1 MFDFVRNHSKLMMI
15 LLFAL
20 IIPSFVL
27 FGIDGYSKFTDKG
40 QVVATVDGQT
50 VTQAEWDAAH
60 RAETDR
66 LRASMPGID
75 AKVFDAPETRQITLD
90 RMIRDRVLASS
101 VKTSHVVISDT
112 RLARELAQ
120 SPLVA
125 SLRNPDGSMDMERYK
140 QLLGSQ
146 GMTPESFEARMR
158 QDMAM
163 RQVEAGLSQTGFAS
177 KASAA
182 LISQAFYQRREV
194 QLLRFEPKDFSNK
207 VNVTDSDLETY
218 YQAHQSSYSLPE
230 QAQVEYVVLDLE
242 AVKKA
247 IVLPEADVKSYYDQ
261 NAERLSGTEE
271 RRASHILITAPKDAS
286 EADRAKARSKAEDV
300 LAQLK
305 KAPASFAELARQYSQ
320 DPGSSKSGGDLNFFA
335 RGTMTKPFEDA
346 AFALKKDELSDVVE
360 SDFGYHIIKVTDLKV
375 PKRKSFD
382 EMRASIEAD
391 LKNQMAR
398 AKFAETAEA
407 FTNGVY
413 EQSDSLKPV
422 ADKFKLNIQKANG
435 VTPQASQAQAGMRG
449 PLANPKLLAALF
461 TEDVLRNKRNTEA
474 VEVGPSQLVAARVL
488 DYQASKVQPLAEVRT
503 SVRVALVAEK
513 SAELAQ
519 QEGQKQLAALAA
531 QPQDA
536 KWPAAL
542 TVSRDQQQ
550 ALDPKVSDAVLRAD
564 AAKLPKVVGVDLAG
578 QGYVIARVLR
588 IVDRAPSSPEQAKQE
603 QAQIAQWW
611 AQAEKDA
618 HFAALKAQFKVSKKA
633 VTPTP

>member
-20 IIPSFVL
+20 IIPSFALVGL
-27 FGIDGYSKFTDKG
+27 EGYNQFTEKG
-40 QVVATVDGQT
+40 QVVATVDGQNI
-50 VTQAEWDAAH
+50 TQAEWDAAH

-101 VKTSHVVISDT
+101 VKATHVVISDT

-146 GMTPESFEARMR
+146 GMTPESFESRMR
-158 QDMAM
+158 QDMAI

-194 QLLRFEPKDFSNK
+194 QLVKFEPKDFANK
-207 VNVTDSDLETY
+207 VNLTDADLEAY
-218 YQAHQSSYSLPE
+218 YQSRQSAYSLPE

-242 AVKKA
+242 AVKKSIA
-247 IVLPEADVKSYYDQ
+247 LPEADLKSYYDQ
-261 NAERLSGTEE
+261 NVERLSGTEE
-271 RRASHILITAPKDAS
+271 RRASHILITSPKDAS
-286 EADRAKARSKAEDV
+286 EAERAKARAKAED
-300 LAQLK
+300 LLQQLK
-305 KAPASFAELARQYSQ
+305 KAPASFAGLARQYSQ
-320 DPGSSKSGGDLNFFA
+320 DPGSANLGGDLNFFA

-360 SDFGYHIIKVTDLKV
+360 SDFGFHLIKLTDLKV

-382 EMRASIEAD
+382 ELRASIEAD

-435 VTPQASQAQAGMRG
+435 VTPQAQQGIRG
-449 PLANPKLLAALF
+449 PLANPRLLAALF
-461 TEDVLRNKRNTEA
+461 SEDVLRNKRNTEA
-474 VEVGPSQLVAARVL
+474 VEVGPSQLAAARVL
-488 DYQASKVQPLAEVRT
+488 DYQASKVQPLAEVRA
-503 SVRVALVAEK
+503 SVRAALVAEK

-536 KWPAAL
+536 KWPAAV

-611 AQAEKDA
+611 AQAEKEA

>member
-1 MFDFVRNHSKLMMI
+1 MFDFVRNHSRLMMI

-27 FGIDGYSKFTDKG
+27 FGIDGYNQSMDKG
-40 QVVATVDGQT
+40 QVVASVDGQNI
-50 VTQAEWDAAH
+50 TQAEWDAAH

-101 VKTSHVVISDT
+101 VKATHVVISDT

-146 GMTPESFEARMR
+146 GMTPESFESRMR
-158 QDMAM
+158 QDMAI

-194 QLLRFEPKDFSNK
+194 QLVKFEPKDFANK
-207 VNVTDSDLETY
+207 VNLTDADLEAY
-218 YQAHQSSYSLPE
+218 YQSQQSAYSLPE

-242 AVKKA
+242 AVKKSIA
-247 IVLPEADVKSYYDQ
+247 LPEADLKSYYDQ
-261 NAERLSGTEE
+261 NVERLSGTEE
-271 RRASHILITAPKDAS
+271 RRASHILITSPKDAS
-286 EADRAKARSKAEDV
+286 EAERAKARAKAED
-300 LAQLK
+300 LLQQLK
-305 KAPASFAELARQYSQ
+305 KAPASFAGLARQYSQ
-320 DPGSSKSGGDLNFFA
+320 DPGSANLGGDLNFFA

-360 SDFGYHIIKVTDLKV
+360 SDFGFHLIKLTDLKV

-382 EMRASIEAD
+382 ELRASIEAD

-435 VTPQASQAQAGMRG
+435 VTPQAQQGIRG
-449 PLANPKLLAALF
+449 PLANPRLLAALF
-461 TEDVLRNKRNTEA
+461 SEDVLRNKRNTEA
-474 VEVGPSQLVAARVL
+474 VEVGPSQLAAARVL
-488 DYQASKVQPLAEVRT
+488 DYQASKVQPLAEVRA
-503 SVRVALVAEK
+503 SVRAALVAEK

-536 KWPAAL
+536 KWPAAV

-611 AQAEKDA
+611 AQAEKEA

-633 VTPTP
+633 VTPAP

>member
-27 FGIDGYSKFTDKG
+27 FGIDGYNQSMDKG
-40 QVVATVDGQT
+40 QVVASVDGQNI
-50 VTQAEWDAAH
+50 TQAEWDAAH

-101 VKTSHVVISDT
+101 VKATHVVISDT

-146 GMTPESFEARMR
+146 GMTPESFESRMR
-158 QDMAM
+158 QDMAI

-194 QLLRFEPKDFSNK
+194 QLVKFEPKDFANK
-207 VNVTDSDLETY
+207 VNLTDADLEAY
-218 YQAHQSSYSLPE
+218 YQSQQSAYSLPE

-242 AVKKA
+242 AVKKSIA
-247 IVLPEADVKSYYDQ
+247 LPEADLKSYYDQ
-261 NAERLSGTEE
+261 NVERLSGTEE
-271 RRASHILITAPKDAS
+271 RRASHILITSPKDAS
-286 EADRAKARSKAEDV
+286 EAERAKARAKAED
-300 LAQLK
+300 LLQQLK
-305 KAPASFAELARQYSQ
+305 KAPASFAGLARQYSQ
-320 DPGSSKSGGDLNFFA
+320 DPGSANLGGDLNFFA

-360 SDFGYHIIKVTDLKV
+360 SDFGFHLIKLTDLKV

-382 EMRASIEAD
+382 ELRASIEAD

-435 VTPQASQAQAGMRG
+435 VTPQAQQGIRG
-449 PLANPKLLAALF
+449 PLANPRLLAALF
-461 TEDVLRNKRNTEA
+461 SEDVLRNKRNTEA
-474 VEVGPSQLVAARVL
+474 VEVGPSQLAAARVL
-488 DYQASKVQPLAEVRT
+488 DYQASKVQPLAEVRA
-503 SVRVALVAEK
+503 SVRAALVAEK

-536 KWPAAL
+536 KWPAAV

-611 AQAEKDA
+611 AQAEKEA

-633 VTPTP
+633 VTPAP

>member
-20 IIPSFVL
+20 IIPSFALVGL
-27 FGIDGYSKFTDKG
+27 EGYNQFTEKG
-40 QVVATVDGQT
+40 QVVATVDGQNI
-50 VTQAEWDAAH
+50 TQAEWDAAH

-101 VKTSHVVISDT
+101 VKATHVVISDT

-146 GMTPESFEARMR
+146 GMTPESFESRMR
-158 QDMAM
+158 QDMAI

-194 QLLRFEPKDFSNK
+194 QLVKFEPKDFANK
-207 VNVTDSDLETY
+207 VNLTDADLEAY
-218 YQAHQSSYSLPE
+218 YQSQQSAYSLPE

-242 AVKKA
+242 AVKKSIA
-247 IVLPEADVKSYYDQ
+247 LPEADLKSYYDQ
-261 NAERLSGTEE
+261 NVERLSGTEE
-271 RRASHILITAPKDAS
+271 RRASHILITSPKDAS
-286 EADRAKARSKAEDV
+286 EAERAKARAKAED
-300 LAQLK
+300 LLQQLK
-305 KAPASFAELARQYSQ
+305 KAPASFAGLARQYSQ
-320 DPGSSKSGGDLNFFA
+320 DPGSANLGGDLNFFA

-360 SDFGYHIIKVTDLKV
+360 SDFGFHLIKLTDLKV

-382 EMRASIEAD
+382 ELRSSIEVD

-435 VTPQASQAQAGMRG
+435 VTPQAQQGIRG
-449 PLANPKLLAALF
+449 PLANPRLLAALF
-461 TEDVLRNKRNTEA
+461 SEDVLRNKRNTEA
-474 VEVGPSQLVAARVL
+474 VEVGPSQLAAARVL
-488 DYQASKVQPLAEVRT
+488 DYQASKVQPLAEVRA
-503 SVRVALVAEK
+503 SVRAALVSEK

-536 KWPAAL
+536 KWPAAV

-550 ALDPKVSDAVLRAD
+550 ALDPKISDAVLRAD

-611 AQAEKDA
+611 AQAEKEA

>member
-1 MFDFVRNHSKLMMI
+1 MFDFVRNHSRLMMI

-27 FGIDGYSKFTDKG
+27 FGIDGYNQSMDKG
-40 QVVATVDGQT
+40 QVVASVDGQNI
-50 VTQAEWDAAH
+50 TQAEWDAAH

-101 VKTSHVVISDT
+101 VKATHVVISDT

-146 GMTPESFEARMR
+146 GMTPESFESRMR
-158 QDMAM
+158 QDMAI

-194 QLLRFEPKDFSNK
+194 QLVKFEPKDFANK
-207 VNVTDSDLETY
+207 VNLTDADLEAY
-218 YQAHQSSYSLPE
+218 YQSRQSAYSLPE
-230 QAQVEYVVLDLE
+230 QAQVEFVVLDLE
-242 AVKKA
+242 AVKKSIA
-247 IVLPEADVKSYYDQ
+247 LPEADLKSYYDQ
-261 NAERLSGTEE
+261 NVERLSGTEE
-271 RRASHILITAPKDAS
+271 RRASHILITSPKDAS
-286 EADRAKARSKAEDV
+286 EAERAKARAKAED
-300 LAQLK
+300 LLQQLK
-305 KAPASFAELARQYSQ
+305 KAPASFAGLARQYSQ
-320 DPGSSKSGGDLNFFA
+320 DPGSANLGGDLNFFA

-360 SDFGYHIIKVTDLKV
+360 SDFGFHLIKLTDLKV

-382 EMRASIEAD
+382 ELRASIEAD

-435 VTPQASQAQAGMRG
+435 VTPQAQQGIRG
-449 PLANPKLLAALF
+449 PLANPRLLAALF
-461 TEDVLRNKRNTEA
+461 SEDVLRNKRNTEA
-474 VEVGPSQLVAARVL
+474 VEVGPSQLAAARVL
-488 DYQASKVQPLAEVRT
+488 DYQASKVQPLAEVRA
-503 SVRVALVAEK
+503 SVRAALVAEK

-536 KWPAAL
+536 KWPAAV

-611 AQAEKDA
+611 AQAEKEA

-633 VTPTP
+633 VTPAP

>member
-1 MFDFVRNHSKLMMI
+1 
-15 LLFAL
+15 
-20 IIPSFVL
+20 
-27 FGIDGYSKFTDKG
+27 
-40 QVVATVDGQT
+40 
-50 VTQAEWDAAH
+50 
-60 RAETDR
+60 
-66 LRASMPGID
+66 
-75 AKVFDAPETRQITLD
+75 
-90 RMIRDRVLASS
+90 
-101 VKTSHVVISDT
+101 
-112 RLARELAQ
+112 
-120 SPLVA
+120 
-125 SLRNPDGSMDMERYK
+125 
-140 QLLGSQ
+140 
-146 GMTPESFEARMR
+146 
-158 QDMAM
+158 
-163 RQVEAGLSQTGFAS
+163 
-177 KASAA
+177 
-182 LISQAFYQRREV
+182 
-194 QLLRFEPKDFSNK
+194 
-207 VNVTDSDLETY
+207 
-218 YQAHQSSYSLPE
+218 
-230 QAQVEYVVLDLE
+230 
-242 AVKKA
+242 
-247 IVLPEADVKSYYDQ
+247 
-261 NAERLSGTEE
+261 
-271 RRASHILITAPKDAS
+271 
-286 EADRAKARSKAEDV
+286 
-300 LAQLK
+300 
-305 KAPASFAELARQYSQ
+305 
-320 DPGSSKSGGDLNFFA
+320 LNFFA
-335 RGTMTKPFEDA
+335 RGTVTKPFEDA

-382 EMRASIEAD
+382 EMRASIETD

-422 ADKFKLNIQKANG
+422 SDKFKLNIQKANG
-435 VTPQASQAQAGMRG
+435 VTPEASQGMRG

-536 KWPAAL
+536 KWPAAV
-542 TVSRDQQQ
+542 TVSRDQQP

-564 AAKLPKVVGVDLAG
+564 SAKLPKVVGVDLGG

-618 HFAALKAQFKVSKKA
+618 HFAALKAQFKASKKA

>member
-1 MFDFVRNHSKLMMI
+1 
-15 LLFAL
+15 
-20 IIPSFVL
+20 
-27 FGIDGYSKFTDKG
+27 
-40 QVVATVDGQT
+40 
-50 VTQAEWDAAH
+50 
-60 RAETDR
+60 
-66 LRASMPGID
+66 
-75 AKVFDAPETRQITLD
+75 
-90 RMIRDRVLASS
+90 
-101 VKTSHVVISDT
+101 
-112 RLARELAQ
+112 
-120 SPLVA
+120 
-125 SLRNPDGSMDMERYK
+125 
-140 QLLGSQ
+140 
-146 GMTPESFEARMR
+146 
-158 QDMAM
+158 MAI

-194 QLLRFEPKDFSNK
+194 QLVKFEPKDFANK
-207 VNVTDSDLETY
+207 VNLTDADLEAY
-218 YQAHQSSYSLPE
+218 YQSQQSAYSLPE

-242 AVKKA
+242 AVKKSIA
-247 IVLPEADVKSYYDQ
+247 LPEADLKSYYDQ
-261 NAERLSGTEE
+261 NVERLSGTEE
-271 RRASHILITAPKDAS
+271 RRASHILITSPKDAS
-286 EADRAKARSKAEDV
+286 EADRAKARAKAED
-300 LAQLK
+300 LLQQLK
-305 KAPASFAELARQYSQ
+305 KAPASFAGLARQYSQ
-320 DPGSSKSGGDLNFFA
+320 DPGSANLGGDLNFFA

-360 SDFGYHIIKVTDLKV
+360 SDFGFHLIKLTDLKV

-382 EMRASIEAD
+382 ELRASIEAD

-407 FTNGVY
+407 FANGVY

-435 VTPQASQAQAGMRG
+435 VTPQAQPGIRG
-449 PLANPKLLAALF
+449 PLANPRLLAALF
-461 TEDVLRNKRNTEA
+461 SEDVLRNKRNTEA
-474 VEVGPSQLVAARVL
+474 VEVGPSQLAAARVL
-488 DYQASKVQPLAEVRT
+488 DYQASKVQPLAEVRA
-503 SVRVALVAEK
+503 SVRAALVSEK

-536 KWPAAL
+536 KWPAAV

-550 ALDPKVSDAVLRAD
+550 ALDPKISDAVLRAD

-611 AQAEKDA
+611 AQAEKEA

>member
-50 VTQAEWDAAH
+50 ITLAEWDAAH

-75 AKVFDAPETRQITLD
+75 SKVFDAPETRQITLD
-90 RMIRDRVLASS
+90 RMIRDRVLVSS
-101 VKTSHVVISDT
+101 VRTAHVVISDT

-125 SLRNPDGSMDMERYK
+125 SLRKPDGSMDMERYK

-194 QLLRFEPKDFSNK
+194 QLIRFEPKDFANK

-218 YQAHQSSYSLPE
+218 YQAHQSAYSLPE

-261 NAERLSGTEE
+261 NVDRLSGTEE
-271 RRASHILITAPKDAS
+271 RRASHILITSPKDAS

-305 KAPASFAELARQYSQ
+305 KTPVSFAELARQYSQ
-320 DPGSSKSGGDLNFFA
+320 DPGSAKNGGDLNFFA

-346 AFALKKDELSDVVE
+346 AFTLKKDELSEVVE
-360 SDFGYHIIKVTDLKV
+360 SDFGYYIIKVTDLKV
-375 PKRKSFD
+375 PKRKSF
-382 EMRASIEAD
+382 EELRASIETD
-391 LKNQMAR
+391 LKNQKAR

-422 ADKFKLNIQKANG
+422 ADKFKLIIQKANG
-435 VTPQASQAQAGMRG
+435 VTPQAPQGIRG

-461 TEDVLRNKRNTEA
+461 SEDVLRNKRNTEA

-488 DYQASKVQPLAEVRT
+488 DYQASKVQPLAEVRAT
-503 SVRVALVAEK
+503 VRAALVAEK

-519 QEGQKQLAALAA
+519 QEGQKQLAALAV

-536 KWPAAL
+536 KWPAAI

-550 ALDPKVSDAVLRAD
+550 ALDPKVSDAVLRSD
-564 AAKLPKVVGVDLAG
+564 AARLPKVVGVDLGG

-588 IVDRAPSSPEQAKQE
+588 IVDRAPSSPEQAKLE

-611 AQAEKDA
+611 SQAEKDA

-633 VTPTP
+633 AMPTP

>member
-1 MFDFVRNHSKLMMI
+1 MFDFVRNHSRLMMI

-27 FGIDGYSKFTDKG
+27 FGIDGYNQSMDKG
-40 QVVATVDGQT
+40 QVVASVDGQNI
-50 VTQAEWDAAH
+50 TQAEWDAAH

-101 VKTSHVVISDT
+101 VKATHVVISDT

-158 QDMAM
+158 QDMAI

-194 QLLRFEPKDFSNK
+194 QLVKFEPKDFANK
-207 VNVTDSDLETY
+207 VNLTDADLEAY
-218 YQAHQSSYSLPE
+218 YQSRQSAYSLPE
-230 QAQVEYVVLDLE
+230 QAQVEFVVLDLE
-242 AVKKA
+242 AVKKSIA
-247 IVLPEADVKSYYDQ
+247 LPEADLKSYYDQ
-261 NAERLSGTEE
+261 NVERLSGTEE
-271 RRASHILITAPKDAS
+271 RRASHILITSPKDAS
-286 EADRAKARSKAEDV
+286 EAERAKARAKAED
-300 LAQLK
+300 LLQQLK
-305 KAPASFAELARQYSQ
+305 KAPASFAGLARQYSQ
-320 DPGSSKSGGDLNFFA
+320 DPGSANLGGDLNFFA

-360 SDFGYHIIKVTDLKV
+360 SDFGFHLIKLTDLKV

-382 EMRASIEAD
+382 ELRASIEAD

-435 VTPQASQAQAGMRG
+435 VTPQAQQGIRG
-449 PLANPKLLAALF
+449 PLANPRLLAALF
-461 TEDVLRNKRNTEA
+461 SEDVLRNKRNTEA
-474 VEVGPSQLVAARVL
+474 VEVGPSQLAAARVL
-488 DYQASKVQPLAEVRT
+488 DYQASKVQPLAEVRA
-503 SVRVALVAEK
+503 SVRAALVAEK

-536 KWPAAL
+536 KWPAAV

-611 AQAEKDA
+611 AQAEKEA

-633 VTPTP
+633 VTPAP

>member
-20 IIPSFVL
+20 IIPSFALVGL
-27 FGIDGYSKFTDKG
+27 EGYNQFTEKG
-40 QVVATVDGQT
+40 QVVATVDGQNI
-50 VTQAEWDAAH
+50 TQAEWDAAH

-101 VKTSHVVISDT
+101 VKATHVVISDT

-146 GMTPESFEARMR
+146 GMTPESFESRMR
-158 QDMAM
+158 QDMAI

-194 QLLRFEPKDFSNK
+194 QLVKFEPKDFANK
-207 VNVTDSDLETY
+207 VNLTDADLEAY
-218 YQAHQSSYSLPE
+218 YQSQQSAYSLPE
-230 QAQVEYVVLDLE
+230 QAQVEYLVLDLE
-242 AVKKA
+242 AVKKSIA
-247 IVLPEADVKSYYDQ
+247 LPEADLKSYYDQ
-261 NAERLSGTEE
+261 NVERLSGTEE
-271 RRASHILITAPKDAS
+271 RRASHILITSPKDAS
-286 EADRAKARSKAEDV
+286 EADRAKARAKAED
-300 LAQLK
+300 LLQQLK
-305 KAPASFAELARQYSQ
+305 KAPASFAGLARQYSQ
-320 DPGSSKSGGDLNFFA
+320 DPGSANLGGDLNFFA

-360 SDFGYHIIKVTDLKV
+360 SDFGFHLIKLTDLKV

-382 EMRASIEAD
+382 ELRASIEAD

-435 VTPQASQAQAGMRG
+435 VTPQAQQGIRG
-449 PLANPKLLAALF
+449 PLANPRLLAALF
-461 TEDVLRNKRNTEA
+461 SEDVLRNKRNTEA
-474 VEVGPSQLVAARVL
+474 VEVGPSQLAAARVL
-488 DYQASKVQPLAEVRT
+488 DYQASKVQPLAEVRA
-503 SVRVALVAEK
+503 SVRAALVSEK

-536 KWPAAL
+536 KWPAAV

-611 AQAEKDA
+611 AQAEKEA

>member
-1 MFDFVRNHSKLMMI
+1 MFDFVRNHSRLMMI

-27 FGIDGYSKFTDKG
+27 FGIDGYNQSMDKG
-40 QVVATVDGQT
+40 QVVASVDGQNI
-50 VTQAEWDAAH
+50 TQAEWDAAH

-101 VKTSHVVISDT
+101 VKATHVVISDT

-120 SPLVA
+120 SPLLA
-125 SLRNPDGSMDMERYK
+125 SVRNPDGSMDMERYK

-146 GMTPESFEARMR
+146 GMTPESFESRMR
-158 QDMAM
+158 QDMAI

-194 QLLRFEPKDFSNK
+194 QLVKFEPKDFANK
-207 VNVTDSDLETY
+207 VNLTDADLEAY
-218 YQAHQSSYSLPE
+218 YQSQQSAYSLPE

-242 AVKKA
+242 AVKKSIA
-247 IVLPEADVKSYYDQ
+247 LPEADLKSYYDQ
-261 NAERLSGTEE
+261 NVERLSGTEE
-271 RRASHILITAPKDAS
+271 RRASHILITSPKDAS
-286 EADRAKARSKAEDV
+286 EAERAKARAKAED
-300 LAQLK
+300 LLQQLK
-305 KAPASFAELARQYSQ
+305 KAPASFAGLARQYSQ
-320 DPGSSKSGGDLNFFA
+320 DPGSANLGGDLNFFA

-360 SDFGYHIIKVTDLKV
+360 SDFGFHLIKLTDLKV

-382 EMRASIEAD
+382 ELRASIEAD

-435 VTPQASQAQAGMRG
+435 VTPQAQQGIRG
-449 PLANPKLLAALF
+449 PLANPRLLAALF
-461 TEDVLRNKRNTEA
+461 SEDVLRNKRNTEA
-474 VEVGPSQLVAARVL
+474 VEVGPSQLAAARVL
-488 DYQASKVQPLAEVRT
+488 DYQASKVQPLAEVRA
-503 SVRVALVAEK
+503 SVRAALVAEK

-536 KWPAAL
+536 KWPAAV

-550 ALDPKVSDAVLRAD
+550 ALDPRVSDAVLRAD

-611 AQAEKDA
+611 AQAEKEA

>member
-1 MFDFVRNHSKLMMI
+1 MFDFVRNHSRLMMI

-27 FGIDGYSKFTDKG
+27 FGIDGYNQSMDKG
-40 QVVATVDGQT
+40 QVVASVDGQNI
-50 VTQAEWDAAH
+50 TQAEWDAAH

-101 VKTSHVVISDT
+101 VKATHVVISDT

-146 GMTPESFEARMR
+146 GMTPESFESRMR
-158 QDMAM
+158 QDMAI

-194 QLLRFEPKDFSNK
+194 QLVKFEPKDFANK
-207 VNVTDSDLETY
+207 VNLTDADLEAY
-218 YQAHQSSYSLPE
+218 YQSQQSAYSLPE

-242 AVKKA
+242 AVKKSIA
-247 IVLPEADVKSYYDQ
+247 LPEADLKSYYDQ
-261 NAERLSGTEE
+261 NVERLSGTEE
-271 RRASHILITAPKDAS
+271 RRASHILITSPKDAS
-286 EADRAKARSKAEDV
+286 EAERAKARAKAED
-300 LAQLK
+300 LLQQLK
-305 KAPASFAELARQYSQ
+305 KAPASFAGLARQYSQ
-320 DPGSSKSGGDLNFFA
+320 DPGSANLGGDLNFFA

-360 SDFGYHIIKVTDLKV
+360 SDFGFHLIKLTDLKV

-382 EMRASIEAD
+382 ELRASIEAD

-435 VTPQASQAQAGMRG
+435 VTPQAQQGIRG
-449 PLANPKLLAALF
+449 PLANPRLLAALF
-461 TEDVLRNKRNTEA
+461 SEDVLRNKRNTEA
-474 VEVGPSQLVAARVL
+474 VEVGPSQLAAARVL
-488 DYQASKVQPLAEVRT
+488 DYQASKVQPLAEVRA
-503 SVRVALVAEK
+503 SVRAALVSEK

-536 KWPAAL
+536 KWPAAV

-611 AQAEKDA
+611 AQAEKEA

>member
-20 IIPSFVL
+20 IIPSFALVGL
-27 FGIDGYSKFTDKG
+27 EGYNQFTEKG
-40 QVVATVDGQT
+40 QVVATVDGQNI
-50 VTQAEWDAAH
+50 TQAEWDAAH

-101 VKTSHVVISDT
+101 VKATHVVISDT

-146 GMTPESFEARMR
+146 GMTPESFESRMR
-158 QDMAM
+158 QDMAI

-194 QLLRFEPKDFSNK
+194 QLVKFEPKDFANK
-207 VNVTDSDLETY
+207 VNLTDADLEAY
-218 YQAHQSSYSLPE
+218 YQSQQSAYSLPE

-242 AVKKA
+242 AVKKSIA
-247 IVLPEADVKSYYDQ
+247 LPEADLKSYYDQ
-261 NAERLSGTEE
+261 NVERLSGTEE
-271 RRASHILITAPKDAS
+271 RRASHILITSPKDAS
-286 EADRAKARSKAEDV
+286 EADRAKARAKAED
-300 LAQLK
+300 LLQQLK
-305 KAPASFAELARQYSQ
+305 KAPASFAGLARQYSQ
-320 DPGSSKSGGDLNFFA
+320 DPGSANLGGDLNFFA

-360 SDFGYHIIKVTDLKV
+360 SDFGFHLIKLTDLKV

-382 EMRASIEAD
+382 ELRASIEAD

-435 VTPQASQAQAGMRG
+435 VTPQAQQGIRG
-449 PLANPKLLAALF
+449 PLANPRLLAALF
-461 TEDVLRNKRNTEA
+461 SEDVLRNKRNTEA
-474 VEVGPSQLVAARVL
+474 VEVGPSQLAAARVL
-488 DYQASKVQPLAEVRT
+488 DYQASKVQPLAEVRA
-503 SVRVALVAEK
+503 SVRAALVAEK

-536 KWPAAL
+536 KWPAAV

-611 AQAEKDA
+611 AQAEKEA

-633 VTPTP
+633 VTPAP

>member
-20 IIPSFVL
+20 IIPSFALVGL
-27 FGIDGYSKFTDKG
+27 EGYNQFTEKG
-40 QVVATVDGQT
+40 QVVATVDGQNI
-50 VTQAEWDAAH
+50 TQAEWDAAH

-101 VKTSHVVISDT
+101 VKATHVVISDT

-146 GMTPESFEARMR
+146 GMTPESFESRMR
-158 QDMAM
+158 QDMAI

-194 QLLRFEPKDFSNK
+194 QLVKFEPKDFANK
-207 VNVTDSDLETY
+207 VNLTDADLEAY
-218 YQAHQSSYSLPE
+218 YQSRQSAYSLPE
-230 QAQVEYVVLDLE
+230 QAQVEFVVLDLE
-242 AVKKA
+242 AVKKSIA
-247 IVLPEADVKSYYDQ
+247 LPEADLKSYYDQ
-261 NAERLSGTEE
+261 NVERLSGTEE
-271 RRASHILITAPKDAS
+271 RRASHILITSPKDAS
-286 EADRAKARSKAEDV
+286 EAERAKARAKAED
-300 LAQLK
+300 LLQQLK
-305 KAPASFAELARQYSQ
+305 KAPASFAGLARQYSQ
-320 DPGSSKSGGDLNFFA
+320 DPGSANLGGDLNFFA

-360 SDFGYHIIKVTDLKV
+360 SDFGFHLIKLTDLKV

-382 EMRASIEAD
+382 ELRASIEAD

-435 VTPQASQAQAGMRG
+435 VTPQAQQGIRG
-449 PLANPKLLAALF
+449 PLANPRLLAALF
-461 TEDVLRNKRNTEA
+461 SEDVLRNKRNTEA
-474 VEVGPSQLVAARVL
+474 VEVGPSQLAAARVL
-488 DYQASKVQPLAEVRT
+488 DYQASKVQPLAEVRA
-503 SVRVALVAEK
+503 SVRAALVAEK

-536 KWPAAL
+536 KWPAAV

-550 ALDPKVSDAVLRAD
+550 ALDPKISDAVLRAD

-611 AQAEKDA
+611 AQAEKEA

-633 VTPTP
+633 VTPAP

>member
-1 MFDFVRNHSKLMMI
+1 MFDFVRNHSRLMMI

-27 FGIDGYSKFTDKG
+27 FGIDGYNQSMDKG
-40 QVVATVDGQT
+40 QVVASVDGQNI
-50 VTQAEWDAAH
+50 TQAEWDAAH

-101 VKTSHVVISDT
+101 VKATHVVISDT

-146 GMTPESFEARMR
+146 GMTPESFESRMR
-158 QDMAM
+158 QDMAI

-194 QLLRFEPKDFSNK
+194 QLVKFEPKDFANK
-207 VNVTDSDLETY
+207 VNLTDADLEAY
-218 YQAHQSSYSLPE
+218 YQSQQSAYSLPE

-242 AVKKA
+242 AVKKSIA
-247 IVLPEADVKSYYDQ
+247 LPEADLKSYYDQ
-261 NAERLSGTEE
+261 NVERLSGTEE
-271 RRASHILITAPKDAS
+271 RRASHILITSPKDAS
-286 EADRAKARSKAEDV
+286 EAERAKARAKAED
-300 LAQLK
+300 LLQQLK
-305 KAPASFAELARQYSQ
+305 KAPASFAGLARQYSQ
-320 DPGSSKSGGDLNFFA
+320 DPGSANLGGDLNFFA

-360 SDFGYHIIKVTDLKV
+360 SDFGFHLIKLTDLKV

-382 EMRASIEAD
+382 ELRASIEAD

-435 VTPQASQAQAGMRG
+435 VTPQAQQGIRG
-449 PLANPKLLAALF
+449 PLANPRLLAALF
-461 TEDVLRNKRNTEA
+461 SEDVLRNKRNTEA
-474 VEVGPSQLVAARVL
+474 VEVGPSQLAAARVL
-488 DYQASKVQPLAEVRT
+488 DYQASKVQPLAEVRA
-503 SVRVALVAEK
+503 SVRAALVAEK

-536 KWPAAL
+536 KWPAAV

-611 AQAEKDA
+611 AQAEKEA

>member
-40 QVVATVDGQT
+40 QVVATVDGQNIT
-50 VTQAEWDAAH
+50 LAEWDAAH

-101 VKTSHVVISDT
+101 VKTYHVVISDT

-125 SLRNPDGSMDMERYK
+125 SLRKPDGSMDMERYK

-194 QLLRFEPKDFSNK
+194 QLLRFEPKDFANK
-207 VNVTDSDLETY
+207 VNVSESDLEAY
-218 YQAHQSSYSLPE
+218 YQAHQSAYSLPE
-230 QAQVEYVVLDLE
+230 QAQVEFVVLDLE

-271 RRASHILITAPKDAS
+271 RRASHILITSPKDAS

-305 KAPASFAELARQYSQ
+305 KAPVSFAELARQYSQ
-320 DPGSSKSGGDLNFFA
+320 DPGSAKNGGDLNFFA

-346 AFALKKDELSDVVE
+346 AFTLKKDELSEVVE

-382 EMRASIEAD
+382 EMRASIETY

-422 ADKFKLNIQKANG
+422 ADKFKLIIQKANG
-435 VTPQASQAQAGMRG
+435 VTPQASQGMRG

-536 KWPAAL
+536 KWPAAV

-564 AAKLPKVVGVDLAG
+564 AAKLPKVVGVDLAD

-633 VTPTP
+633 VTTSP

>member
-27 FGIDGYSKFTDKG
+27 FGIDGYRKFTDKG

-50 VTQAEWDAAH
+50 ITQAEWDAAH

-101 VKTSHVVISDT
+101 VKTYHVVISDT

-194 QLLRFEPKDFSNK
+194 QLLRFEPKDFANK
-207 VNVTDSDLETY
+207 VNVSESDLEAY
-218 YQAHQSSYSLPE
+218 YQALQSTYSLPE

-247 IVLPEADVKSYYDQ
+247 IVLPEADVKSYYNQ
-261 NAERLSGTEE
+261 NVDRLSGTEE
-271 RRASHILITAPKDAS
+271 RRASHILITSPKDAS

-305 KAPASFAELARQYSQ
+305 KAPVSFAELARQYSQ
-320 DPGSSKSGGDLNFFA
+320 DPGSAKNGGDLNFFA

-346 AFALKKDELSDVVE
+346 AFTLKKDELSEVVE

-382 EMRASIEAD
+382 EMRASIETD

-435 VTPQASQAQAGMRG
+435 VTPQASQGMRG

-461 TEDVLRNKRNTEA
+461 TEDVLRNKRNTEG
-474 VEVGPSQLVAARVL
+474 VEVGPSQLAAARVL
-488 DYQASKVQPLAEVRT
+488 DYQSSKVQPLAEVRAT
-503 SVRVALVAEK
+503 VRAALVAEK

-519 QEGQKQLAALAA
+519 QEGQKQLAALTV

-536 KWPAAL
+536 KWPAAV

-564 AAKLPKVVGVDLAG
+564 AAKLPKVVGVDLAD

-633 VTPTP
+633 VTTSP

>member
-1 MFDFVRNHSKLMMI
+1 MFDFVRNHSRLMMI

-27 FGIDGYSKFTDKG
+27 FGIDGYNQSMDKG
-40 QVVATVDGQT
+40 QVVASVDGQNI
-50 VTQAEWDAAH
+50 TQAEWDAAH

-101 VKTSHVVISDT
+101 VKATHVVISDT

-146 GMTPESFEARMR
+146 GMTPESFESRMR
-158 QDMAM
+158 QDMAI

-194 QLLRFEPKDFSNK
+194 QLVKFEPKDFANK
-207 VNVTDSDLETY
+207 VNLTDADLEAY
-218 YQAHQSSYSLPE
+218 YQSQQSAYSLPE

-242 AVKKA
+242 AVKKSIA
-247 IVLPEADVKSYYDQ
+247 LPEADLKSYYDQ
-261 NAERLSGTEE
+261 NVERLSGTEE
-271 RRASHILITAPKDAS
+271 RRASHILITSPKDAS
-286 EADRAKARSKAEDV
+286 EADRTKARAKAED
-300 LAQLK
+300 LLQQLK
-305 KAPASFAELARQYSQ
+305 KAPASFAGLARQYSQ
-320 DPGSSKSGGDLNFFA
+320 DPGSANLGGDLNFFA

-360 SDFGYHIIKVTDLKV
+360 SDFGFHLIKLTDLKV

-382 EMRASIEAD
+382 ELRASIEAD

-435 VTPQASQAQAGMRG
+435 VTPQAQQGIRG
-449 PLANPKLLAALF
+449 PLANPRLLAALF
-461 TEDVLRNKRNTEA
+461 SEDVLRNKRNTEA
-474 VEVGPSQLVAARVL
+474 VEVGPSQLAAARVL
-488 DYQASKVQPLAEVRT
+488 DYQASKVQPLAEVRA
-503 SVRVALVAEK
+503 SVRAALVAEK

-536 KWPAAL
+536 KWPAAV

-611 AQAEKDA
+611 AQAEKEA